1 MNILDLDD
9 WDVVQRNLVDGEY
22 VVTASPLKPP
32 GACPACGA
40 ANLYGHGRRIEKIR
54 DLPSYGK
61 RTIIRAVRNR
71 FKCRECGHTFAERLP
86 DVDSKHRATVRL
98 VEWVARQA
106 LARPFANVAE
116 EVGLNEIT
124 VRRIFAE
131 HVEVLNKEWEKR
143 VETPAW
149 LGIDE
154 VKLAGDI
161 RCIMADVLAR
171 SAIDLLPKRD
181 KATVAARISKM
192 PNRDQIQVVVI
203 DMWRQYRQVANEVL
217 PQADVVV
224 DRFHVERLATR
235 GLETIRRSLHDDL
248 TPAMRKQLKH
258 DRFILLSR
266 PSRLTDRHRFIL
278 ETWAANYP
286 ALSTA
291 YDLKEG
297 FYRVYDQGDEDTAG
311 EMLDEWVAS
320 IPKEM
325 RYAFKPLTTALG
337 NWRPEILGFFK
348 HRVTNAYTEGLN
360 GLVKMAN
367 RQGRGHS
374 FETIR
379 AKLLFHI
386 APQSE
391 PLAVQAASGWQMVA
405 AGATLVYARDL
416 MPLMEVIDNALD
428 AHLGSGISTT
438 EDGPDESDEIIG
450 FHQ

>member
-9 WDVVQRNLVDGEY
+9 WDVVQRVMVDGEY
-22 VVTASPLKPP
+22 VVTASPLAPP
-32 GACPACGA
+32 AACPACGA
-40 ANLYGHGRRIEKIR
+40 ASLYKHGRRIEKIR

-61 RTIIRAVRNR
+61 KTIIRAVRNR
-71 FKCRECGHTFAERLP
+71 YQCRECGHTFAEKLP
-86 DVDSKHRATVRL
+86 NVDSKHRATDRC

-106 LARPFANVAE
+106 LARPFANVAT

-124 VRRIFAE
+124 VRRIFGE
-131 HVEVLNKEWEKR
+131 RVEILNKDWVQK
-143 VETPAW
+143 VVTPVW

-161 RCIMADVLAR
+161 RCIMADVLNK

-181 KATVAARISKM
+181 KVSVAARISKM
-192 PNRDQIQVVVI
+192 PNRGQIEVVVI
-203 DMWRQYRQVANEVL
+203 DMWRAYRDVAREIL

-224 DRFHVERLATR
+224 DRFHVERMATR
-235 GLETIRRSLHDDL
+235 GLETVRRALHEDL
-248 TPAMRKQLKH
+248 TPALRKQLKH
-258 DRFILLSR
+258 DRFILLAR

-278 ETWAANYP
+278 ETWAGNYP

-291 YDLKEG
+291 YDLKEA
-297 FYRVYDQGDEDTAG
+297 FYRFYDHGDEDTAE
-311 EMLDEWVAS
+311 EMLDEWIAS

-325 RYAFKPLTTALG
+325 RYAFKPLTTAVG
-337 NWRPEILGFFK
+337 NWRPEIMGFFK
-348 HRVTNAYTEGLN
+348 HRVTNGYTEGLN
-360 GLVKMAN
+360 GLVKLAN

-386 APQSE
+386 APQREPQPSE
-391 PLAVQAASGWQMVA
+391 AGSTWEVVA
-405 AGATLVYARDL
+405 AGATWVYARDL
-416 MPLMEVIDNALD
+416 IPLSEVITNALD
-428 AHLGSGISTT
+428 AHLGQGISTT
-438 EDGPDESDEIIG
+438 EEDFDESDEIIG